1 MINTGKTGINK
12 LGVVGWF
19 KSCMYVVF
27 WAILVQFYV
36 KCLMESDGQCVT
48 RTFGKKVNAVYVK
61 LLEKTGQPF
70 VNVVSTNLNNDRHWK
85 PLEVAAK
92 VLEE

>member
-1 MINTGKTGINK
+1 MNT

-27 WAILVQFYV
+27 WAIFVI
-36 KCLMESDGQCVT
+36 ESDGQCVT